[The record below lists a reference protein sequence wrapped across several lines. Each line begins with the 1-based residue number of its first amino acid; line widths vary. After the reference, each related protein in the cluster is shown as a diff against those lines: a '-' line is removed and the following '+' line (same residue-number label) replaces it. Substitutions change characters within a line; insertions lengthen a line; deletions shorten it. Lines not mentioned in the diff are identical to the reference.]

1 MREIRDGVIVGR
13 PETTQRT
20 MDSLPPIP
28 TPLGAHWRR
37 WRWRLAHLLVFGG
50 LCAGV
55 FFMWRQV
62 QQPMAFIGQVE
73 VIQTFVSSRDDGFVT
88 NTWVTPLQEV
98 KVGDLVAE
106 VITTD
111 PRTVNNRLEVMRD
124 RMRLTQL
131 EMDPVLNRQRGALAY
146 EQLGVDC
153 AKVKAELEIARVN
166 FDQAEA
172 QRVRDEQ
179 LFKDQLLSRE
189 VYEISAVRA
198 RAFAVEVAE
207 KQKLV
212 DRTEKALERL
222 AFMADSFVPGGENDP
237 LRLALA
243 LEEEKIRLFEGKI
256 LPLRLVAPTG
266 GVVTAILRHAGEQI
280 VAGEPIAT
288 ITSGQSTR
296 IVGFLPQGFPITP
309 QVGMDVEVFTRS
321 RPTSRS
327 CATVIGVSPHLEPL
341 TNTLITPLVVRPLVV
356 PPMGRVISISLPAEL
371 NLLPGE
377 PVDLRFSSKAHPEN
391 GSGLLRH

>member
-1 MREIRDGVIVGR
+1 
-13 PETTQRT
+13 

-28 TPLGAHWRR
+28 TPLSAHWRR
-37 WRWRLAHLLVFGG
+37 WRARLMQMVVFVA
-50 LCAGV
+50 LCAAVV
-55 FFMWRQV
+55 FTWRRV
-62 QQPMAFIGQVE
+62 QQPIAFVGQVE
-73 VIQTFVSSRDDGFVT
+73 VITTLVSSRDDGFIT
-88 NTWVTPLQEV
+88 NMWVAPLQEV

-166 FDQAEA
+166 HEQAEA
-172 QRVRDEQ
+172 QRLRDEK

-198 RAFAVEVAE
+198 RSFAVEVAE

-243 LEEEKIRLFEGKI
+243 VEEEKIRLFEGKI

-266 GVVTAILRHAGEQI
+266 GVVTAVLRHAGEQV
-280 VAGEPIAT
+280 VAGEPIAA

-296 IVGFLPQGFPITP
+296 IVGFLPQGFPVNP

-321 RPTSRS
+321 RPSARS

-341 TNTLITPLVVRPLVV
+341 TNLLIMPIAVRPVV
-356 PPMGRVISISLPAEL
+356 IPPMGRVISISLPTDL

-377 PVDLRFSSKAHPEN
+377 PVDLRFSNKARPEN